1 MKFKIHLFLL
11 FAACL
16 AIGCEDLEDTYKDY
30 AGDGAIRYLGKA
42 TGVSVHPGWKRLLV
56 KWTNSVD
63 PAIVNVKVQWNLN
76 GVRKDTL
83 LAKDVSECNIKNLED
98 VKKLLYAGCQQ
109 VFLNYAKAVN
119 IELTEEVSK
128 RFGKEKIAICT
139 DSFAQLQANKAR
151 VNEYTSRV
159 ILLCD
164 EVDVRT
170 TARLVEVPVLPVST
184 RADRHG
190 LLKLLMLD
198 NICGVC
204 GDTFSDLN
212 EDLMAAKLEA
222 KKHGVEINTFESKMS
237 WNELKLNSDG
247 MIPVVVQDYKNL
259 EVLMVAYMNREAFEK
274 TVESG
279 KMTYWSRSRNELWQK
294 GATSGHVQY
303 VKQLSIDCD
312 NDTILAKVQQIGAA
326 CHTGNR
332 SCFYREI
339 LKKDYHETNPAIV
352 FDHLYKLIEDRK
364 QHPKEGSYTNYLL
377 EQGIDK
383 ILKKVGE
390 EATEIIIAAKNP
402 NPEEIKYEISDF
414 LYHVMVLMSER
425 GVTWDDITRELANR

>member
-1 MKFKIHLFLL
+1 MMQKKIVVHMYLKNGKAVTGFDGKEL
-11 FAACL
+11 
-16 AIGCEDLEDTYKDY
+16 LED
-30 AGDGAIRYLGKA
+30 GDVMSIAQHYSNNGADELLIFDLSDDDADHEQSLNLIRQISRVIDIPMSG
-42 TGVSVHPGWKRLLV
+42 GGH
-56 KWTNSVD
+56 
-63 PAIVNVKVQWNLN
+63 
-76 GVRKDTL
+76 
-83 LAKDVSECNIKNLED
+83 IKNLED

-109 VFLNYAKAVN
+109 VFLNYAKAAN
-119 IELTEEVSK
+119 IDLTEEVSK

>member
-1 MKFKIHLFLL
+1 MQKKIVVHMYLKNGKAVTGFDGKEL
-11 FAACL
+11 
-16 AIGCEDLEDTYKDY
+16 LED
-30 AGDGAIRYLGKA
+30 GDVMSIAQHYSNNGADELLIFDLSDDDADHEQSLNLIRQISRVIDIPMSG
-42 TGVSVHPGWKRLLV
+42 GGH
-56 KWTNSVD
+56 
-63 PAIVNVKVQWNLN
+63 
-76 GVRKDTL
+76 
-83 LAKDVSECNIKNLED
+83 IKNLED

-109 VFLNYAKAVN
+109 VFLNYAKAAN

-390 EATEIIIAAKNP
+390 EATEINP
-402 NPEEIKYEISDF
+402 LQRK
-414 LYHVMVLMSER
+414 
-425 GVTWDDITRELANR
+425 TRIRRRSSTRFPIFCTM

>member
-1 MKFKIHLFLL
+1 MQKKIVVHMYLKNGKAVTGFDGKEL
-11 FAACL
+11 
-16 AIGCEDLEDTYKDY
+16 LED
-30 AGDGAIRYLGKA
+30 GDVMSIAQHYSNNGADELLIFDLSDDDADHEQSLNLIRQISRVIDIPMSG
-42 TGVSVHPGWKRLLV
+42 GGH
-56 KWTNSVD
+56 
-63 PAIVNVKVQWNLN
+63 
-76 GVRKDTL
+76 
-83 LAKDVSECNIKNLED
+83 IKNLED

-109 VFLNYAKAVN
+109 VFLNYAKAAN

-425 GVTWDDITRELANR
+425 GVTWDDITREIANREEYDFVITE

>member
-1 MKFKIHLFLL
+1 MQKKIVVHMYLKNGKAVTGFDGKEL
-11 FAACL
+11 
-16 AIGCEDLEDTYKDY
+16 LED
-30 AGDGAIRYLGKA
+30 GDVMSIAQHYSNNGADELLIFDLSDDDADHEQSLNLIRQISRVIDIPMSG
-42 TGVSVHPGWKRLLV
+42 GGH
-56 KWTNSVD
+56 
-63 PAIVNVKVQWNLN
+63 
-76 GVRKDTL
+76 
-83 LAKDVSECNIKNLED
+83 IKNLED

-109 VFLNYAKAVN
+109 VFLNYAKAAN

-425 GVTWDDITRELANR
+425 GVTWDDITRELANRSGYDFDITE

>member
-1 MKFKIHLFLL
+1 MQKKIVVHMYLKNGKAVTGFDGKEL
-11 FAACL
+11 
-16 AIGCEDLEDTYKDY
+16 LED
-30 AGDGAIRYLGKA
+30 GDVMSIAQHYSNNGADELLIFDLSDDDADHEQSLNLIRQISRVIDIPMSG
-42 TGVSVHPGWKRLLV
+42 GGH
-56 KWTNSVD
+56 
-63 PAIVNVKVQWNLN
+63 
-76 GVRKDTL
+76 
-83 LAKDVSECNIKNLED
+83 IKNLED

-109 VFLNYAKAVN
+109 VFLNYAKAAN

-390 EATEIIIAAKNP
+390 EATEIGRA
-402 NPEEIKYEISDF
+402 SCR
-414 LYHVMVLMSER
+414 ER
-425 GVTWDDITRELANR
+425 V

>member
-1 MKFKIHLFLL
+1 MQKKIVVHMYLKNGKAVTGFDGKEL
-11 FAACL
+11 
-16 AIGCEDLEDTYKDY
+16 LED
-30 AGDGAIRYLGKA
+30 GDVMSIAQHYSNNGADELLIFDLSDDDADHEQSLNLIRQISRVIDIPMSG
-42 TGVSVHPGWKRLLV
+42 GGH
-56 KWTNSVD
+56 
-63 PAIVNVKVQWNLN
+63 
-76 GVRKDTL
+76 
-83 LAKDVSECNIKNLED
+83 IKNLED

-109 VFLNYAKAVN
+109 VFLNYAKAAN

-339 LKKDYHETNPAIV
+339 LKKDYHEPNPAIV
-352 FDHLYKLIEDRK
+352 FAHLYKLIEDRK

-377 EQGIDK
+377 EQGIDQ
-383 ILKKVGE
+383 IL
-390 EATEIIIAAKNP
+390 I
-402 NPEEIKYEISDF
+402 
-414 LYHVMVLMSER
+414 
-425 GVTWDDITRELANR
+425 

>member
-1 MKFKIHLFLL
+1 MQKKIVVHMYLKNGKAVTGFDGKEL
-11 FAACL
+11 
-16 AIGCEDLEDTYKDY
+16 LED
-30 AGDGAIRYLGKA
+30 GDVMSIAQHYSNNGADELLIFDLSDDDADHEQSLNLIRQISRVIDIPMSG
-42 TGVSVHPGWKRLLV
+42 GGH
-56 KWTNSVD
+56 
-63 PAIVNVKVQWNLN
+63 
-76 GVRKDTL
+76 
-83 LAKDVSECNIKNLED
+83 IKNLED

-109 VFLNYAKAVN
+109 VFLNYAKATN
-119 IELTEEVSK
+119 IDLTEEVSK
-128 RFGKEKIAICT
+128 RFGKKKIAICT

-274 TVESG
+274 AVEAG
-279 KMTYWSRSRNELWQK
+279 NMTYWSRSRNELWQK

-339 LKKDYHETNPAIV
+339 LKKDYHEINPAIV

-383 ILKKVGE
+383 ILKK
-390 EATEIIIAAKNP
+390 
-402 NPEEIKYEISDF
+402 
-414 LYHVMVLMSER
+414 SEKKR
-425 GVTWDDITRELANR
+425 RRSSLQRKTRIRRRSSTRFPIFCTM

>member
-1 MKFKIHLFLL
+1 MSIAQHYSNNGADELL
-11 FAACL
+11 IF
-16 AIGCEDLEDTYKDY
+16 DLSDDDADHEQSLNL
-30 AGDGAIRYLGKA
+30 IRQISRVIDIPMSG
-42 TGVSVHPGWKRLLV
+42 GGH
-56 KWTNSVD
+56 
-63 PAIVNVKVQWNLN
+63 
-76 GVRKDTL
+76 
-83 LAKDVSECNIKNLED
+83 IKNLED

-109 VFLNYAKAVN
+109 VFLNYAKAAN

-377 EQGIDK
+377 EQGIVRSS
-383 ILKKVGE
+383 KK
-390 EATEIIIAAKNP
+390 
-402 NPEEIKYEISDF
+402 
-414 LYHVMVLMSER
+414 SEKKR
-425 GVTWDDITRELANR
+425 RRSSLQRKTRIRRRSSTRFPIFCTM

>member
-1 MKFKIHLFLL
+1 MQKKIVVHMYLKNGKAVTGFDGKEL
-11 FAACL
+11 
-16 AIGCEDLEDTYKDY
+16 LED
-30 AGDGAIRYLGKA
+30 GDVMSIAQHYSNNGADELLIFDLSDDDADHEQSLNLIRQISRVIDIPMSG
-42 TGVSVHPGWKRLLV
+42 GGH
-56 KWTNSVD
+56 
-63 PAIVNVKVQWNLN
+63 
-76 GVRKDTL
+76 
-83 LAKDVSECNIKNLED
+83 IKNLED

-109 VFLNYAKAVN
+109 VFLNYAKAAN

-402 NPEEIKYEISDF
+402 NPEEIKIGRA
-414 LYHVMVLMSER
+414 HV
-425 GVTWDDITRELANR
+425 